1 MKRIVKHIIF
11 STLLV
16 LSISSCALKKEKEET
31 PKEEENV
38 FTPLVYENEGSLG
51 ENTVRINGFESNKD
65 LDSMMPL
72 NYLGKVE
79 VDSSIYHSGKNSAKV
94 TLLNQ
99 GLDEST
105 LSNPIIC
112 QSMYN
117 CSRDVYE
124 TDVTNTKFIK
134 MYVYNPQEVDY
145 RIGMRPIIISNYDW
159 IGGPILPTKWI
170 NIKANSW
177 TEMSYEVNLAI
188 IPESTE
194 AIGEEVDGITHF
206 MPAMYFVFNRP
217 KNTEKDVVFY
227 LDDFHIVKNVEE
239 AK

>member
-1 MKRIVKHIIF
+1 MSKLMKNILFTILPI
-11 STLLV
+11 LCL
-16 LSISSCALKKEKEET
+16 SSCNQKETVESYEG
-31 PKEEENV
+31 ESFV
-38 FTPLVYENEGSLG
+38 PLTYENEDSLG
-51 ENTVRINGFESNKD
+51 ENTVRINGFESHRD
-65 LDSMMPL
+65 LDSLMPL
-72 NYLGKVE
+72 NYLGKIE
-79 VDSSIYHSGKNSAKV
+79 VDSTYYHSGNHSAKV

-105 LSNPIIC
+105 LNSPIIC

-124 TDVTNTKFIK
+124 TDVTNTRFIK
-134 MYVYNPQEVDY
+134 MYVYNPQDVDY

-194 AIGEEVDGITHF
+194 AIGQEVDGITHF
-206 MPAMYFVFNRP
+206 LPAMYFIFNRP
-217 KNTEKDVVFY
+217 KEDEEDWVFY
-227 LDDFHIVKNVEE
+227 LDDFHIVKKDSEVDNNE
-239 AK
+239 

>member
-1 MKRIVKHIIF
+1 MKNVLF
-11 STLLV
+11 STLWMIC
-16 LSISSCALKKEKEET
+16 ISACAQKEET
-31 PKEEENV
+31 QLPVEEEK
-38 FTPLVYENEGSLG
+38 FTPLVYESEESLG
-51 ENTVRINGFESNKD
+51 ENTVRINGFESHRD

-79 VDSSIYHSGKNSAKV
+79 IDSEHHHTGDYSAKV

-99 GLDEST
+99 GLDDST

-134 MYVYNPQEVDY
+134 MYVYNPQSVDY

-170 NIKANSW
+170 TVKANSW

-194 AIGEEVDGITHF
+194 AIGQEVDGITHF
-206 MPAMYFVFNRP
+206 LPAMYFIFNRP
-217 KNTEKDVVFY
+217 KDDEENRVFY
-227 LDDFHIVKNVEE
+227 LDDFHIVKKDAEEVE
-239 AK
+239 